1 MNIEVKGINEILV
14 LKCREDVAFSDVFND
29 LHKLLDQP
37 FFNQD
42 GFYPRAFFDFGCRV
56 MQDHEITD
64 LINFLSQTK
73 KILFEGMNT
82 IPSYQHIHL
91 NKEDVYNGEEICVTK
106 PTLFLGT
113 IHSDA
118 YIYCYE
124 DVYFLNQMSGHLIV
138 MNEHAKIYGNVTI
151 HDILKNQKLKQN
163 TTSFALKKR
172 YDNKQID
179 TCMREEYY
187 DKDYCIDIG

>member
-1 MNIEVKGINEILV
+1 MNIEVMWINDILV

-29 LHKLLDQP
+29 LQKLLEQP

-56 MQDHEITD
+56 MQDHEITE

-73 KILFEGMNT
+73 KILFDGMNINPT
-82 IPSYQHIHL
+82 YQQIYL
-91 NKEDVYNGEEICVTK
+91 SKDDVYNGEEIYVTK

-113 IHSDA
+113 IHNDA

-138 MNEHAKIYGNVTI
+138 MNEHAKIYGHARI
-151 HDILKNQKLKQN
+151 QDILKNQKLNQN
-163 TTSFALKKR
+163 TTSFALKR
-172 YDNKQID
+172 GYDNNQND
-179 TCMREEYY
+179 THMREEYY
-187 DKDYCIDIG
+187 DKNYCANIG